1 MVELEVALEALQA
14 ENFALSNAY
23 FSLLAELD
31 QSSPGFSKRVTRRLE
46 SLSEVHARLQ
56 PSTQT
61 GVGALARLTAE
72 IPRRLSIR
80 TGECAPDP

>member
-1 MVELEVALEALQA
+1 MRGEARSQKMIDRMVELEVALEALQA

-61 GVGALARLTAE
+61 GVGAL
-72 IPRRLSIR
+72 P
-80 TGECAPDP
+80 G